1 MKRQRATIWC
11 LGLVL
16 GVSAPA
22 AAQLPMVGGAYG
34 QAVRVAITAGE
45 GSRDTGCRAVATI
58 RTRDLTTVA
67 ERRVELR
74 PGEST
79 FVDVS
84 IGSLIDDPRRRVELL
99 PAVSVFDGECVAAVE
114 VYETVSGRTLAHT
127 PGLLLPAQ
135 PGLLLPAVREALT
148 PTGAA
153 TSQILRLGVIRG
165 FDPQP
170 DPPGCAVVI
179 GFADAAGRPVGPSRA
194 ISLPPGGSSVL
205 DLDPSLLLPA
215 SSDLLRVRRFVRPRL
230 LLPAAGGDDA
240 GCIPSVQLIDRLTG
254 WTMGVY

>member
-1 MKRQRATIWC
+1 MKRHRATVWC

-16 GVSAPA
+16 GMAAPA

-34 QAVRVAITAGE
+34 QVVRLTIAAGE
-45 GSRDTGCRAVATI
+45 DSRDTGCSAVATV
-58 RTRDLTTVA
+58 RTRALATVT

-84 IGSLIDDPRRRVELL
+84 IGALVDDPRRRVELL
-99 PAVSVFDGECVAAVE
+99 PAVSVFGGACAASVE

-148 PTGAA
+148 PTGLA

-170 DPPGCAVVI
+170 DPPGCSVVI
-179 GFADAAGRPVGPSRA
+179 GFADATGRAVGPSRA
-194 ISLPPGGSSVL
+194 VNLPPGGSSFV
-205 DLDPSLLLPA
+205 DLDPNLLLPA
-215 SSDLLRVRRFVRPRL
+215 SGDPLRVRRFVRPRL
-230 LLPAAGGDDA
+230 LLPAAGGDQA

-254 WTMGVY
+254 WTMGAY